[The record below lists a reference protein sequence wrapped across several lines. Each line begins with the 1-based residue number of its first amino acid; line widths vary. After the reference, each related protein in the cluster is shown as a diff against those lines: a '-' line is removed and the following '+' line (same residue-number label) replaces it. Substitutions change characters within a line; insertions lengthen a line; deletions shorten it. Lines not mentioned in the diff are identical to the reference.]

1 MLVDE
6 RFDVVS
12 YVSMEEEK
20 VFFLVEFQL
29 LVFFELFYDFR
40 LVEGINVI
48 FECRIFGKL
57 FLEII
62 WRKRGFFIRNDVR

>member
-1 MLVDE
+1 M
-6 RFDVVS
+6 
-12 YVSMEEEK
+12 
-20 VFFLVEFQL
+20 
-29 LVFFELFYDFR
+29 FFESFYDFR